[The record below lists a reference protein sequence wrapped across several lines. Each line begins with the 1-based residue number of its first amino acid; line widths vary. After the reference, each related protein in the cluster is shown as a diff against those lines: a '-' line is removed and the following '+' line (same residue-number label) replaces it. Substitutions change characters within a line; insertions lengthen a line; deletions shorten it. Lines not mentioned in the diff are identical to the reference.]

1 MPPDD
6 LHRPRIDIAF
16 LLNNNA
22 VSFTQSA
29 RRHRIGRARVVS
41 VLGMHPYVEIVQRDR
56 SRLLWVGTDWTGRL
70 LEVIAVKEGPRL
82 IVIHAM
88 DARTKVMRL
97 YARGVEHGTT

>member
-1 MPPDD
+1 
-6 LHRPRIDIAF
+6 
-16 LLNNNA
+16 
-22 VSFTQSA
+22 
-29 RRHRIGRARVVS
+29 VVS
-41 VLGMHPYVEIVQRDR
+41 VLGMHACVEIVQGGG

-70 LEVIAVKEGPRL
+70 LEVIAVKEGQRL